1 MEIVPDSGYGV
12 VVLLNSGSGLML
24 DQTGIFYGVR
34 DIVEGTNL
42 TPPGPAGA
50 KYNATTLDRV
60 LGLLTLAVLLLGA
73 RGVLRARRWARRRK
87 HQSWIFAGART
98 VPHLAVLAGVAAY
111 PQLAERLVGGREVTW
126 EAAAYGWPALTVLVW
141 TVLLATFAT
150 LVSRA
155 WQLARGGTSRPTPA
169 ATSSGSTSDLGAS
182 SVMPSHTTRALDDW
196 RRGRER
202 DTPPGPRRPRR
213 SRSRSCHADRARHRR
228 RRRHASQHSPA
239 GT

>member
-1 MEIVPDSGYGV
+1 
-12 VVLLNSGSGLML
+12 ML

-98 VPHLAVLAGVAAY
+98 VPHLAVLAAVAAY

-169 ATSSGSTSDLGAS
+169 ATSSGSTSDLGAQLGDAIT
-182 SVMPSHTTRALDDW
+182 HDANTA
-196 RRGRER
+196 RRLAEAITWSAG
-202 DTPPGPRRPRR
+202 
-213 SRSRSCHADRARHRR
+213 SRSKRNACTLARS
-228 RRRHASQHSPA
+228 
-239 GT
+239 GTPGRG